1 MSKDKGYI
9 ALWRDITEHFL
20 WKDKPFSKAQAWID
34 LILLANHTTQ
44 KVIEG
49 ETIQLYERGCIYRS
63 QLQLSKRWGWDRRK
77 VKRFL
82 QTLENENMIKYECG
96 TRLTR
101 IWLVNY
107 EKYQKNGT
115 TDCSTD
121 GTTQTIIDSGVVG
134 DDGTTDCSTD
144 GTTSAQRH
152 VQRMHNDMYTNN
164 NYNNYN
170 NYIELN
176 NNHNEALECNTNVPP
191 LQQECSKVVGGGGYG
206 TYHNINL
213 SDAEYK
219 NLCEVYSKQITD
231 SIIDKMSVWI
241 QEHNKPN
248 YATTTTIKEWINKNY
263 TTKQIK
269 DAIINSDIYDL
280 REIEMQALKK

>member
-1 MSKDKGYI
+1 M
-9 ALWRDITEHFL
+9 
-20 WKDKPFSKAQAWID
+20 
-34 LILLANHTTQ
+34 
-44 KVIEG
+44 
-49 ETIQLYERGCIYRS
+49 
-63 QLQLSKRWGWDRRK
+63 
-77 VKRFL
+77 
-82 QTLENENMIKYECG
+82 LENENMIKYECG

-115 TDCSTD
+115 TD
-121 GTTQTIIDSGVVG
+121 GT
-134 DDGTTDCSTD
+134 TD

-176 NNHNEALECNTNVPP
+176 NNHNEALECNTNVTP

-213 SDAEYK
+213 TDAEYN

-231 SIIDKMSVWI
+231 NIIDKMSVWI
-241 QEHNKPN
+241 KEHNKPN

-269 DAIINSDIYDL
+269 DAITNSNIYDL
-280 REIEMQALKK
+280 REIERQALKK